1 MSKIEISNDTRII
14 RHRTPARFS
23 HWLLVIC
30 FFMTMFTG
38 VAFFFPDFAW
48 LTEILGTPQLARAI
62 HPFTGI
68 IMFVAFIFLGYL
80 YWDHNIPEKNDI
92 RWLKGMLEVLKGN
105 EHAVAYNGKYNLGQ
119 KNVILDIELGDG
131 YLACNRHHYVASIFL
146 ALLLYSGI
154 TFCDFTS
161 LFKCIHVVHRYFGTH
176 VHGILG
182 KRLHSWYRGRL
193 GNRSLGEKTSPE
205 MV

>member
-68 IMFVAFIFLGYL
+68 IMFVALLLLGYL

-92 RWLKGMLEVLKGN
+92 RWLKGM
-105 EHAVAYNGKYNLGQ
+105 
-119 KNVILDIELGDG
+119 
-131 YLACNRHHYVASIFL
+131 R
-146 ALLLYSGI
+146 
-154 TFCDFTS
+154 
-161 LFKCIHVVHRYFGTH
+161 
-176 VHGILG
+176 
-182 KRLHSWYRGRL
+182 
-193 GNRSLGEKTSPE
+193 
-205 MV
+205 